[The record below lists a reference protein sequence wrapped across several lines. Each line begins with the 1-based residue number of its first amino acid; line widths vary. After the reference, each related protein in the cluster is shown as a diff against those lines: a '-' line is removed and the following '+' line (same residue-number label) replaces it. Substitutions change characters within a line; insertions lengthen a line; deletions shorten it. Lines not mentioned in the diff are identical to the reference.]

1 LTFRLGGEGSAW
13 DFDLGKVNP
22 GGAPMVTIPFISL
35 SAAQHNFEAD
45 WVEAGRGTI
54 LRQCPI
60 CLRDSIYFQDHYK
73 NHDSP

>member
-1 LTFRLGGEGSAW
+1 
-13 DFDLGKVNP
+13 
-22 GGAPMVTIPFISL
+22 MVTIPFISL